1 MWLVDYQLVGLNRIN
16 VFHNGILREVIY
28 THIFEKQ

>member
-16 VFHNGILREVIY
+16 VFHNGMTVTNNSKDKKY
-28 THIFEKQ
+28 